1 MHGRLA
7 GWLKSVGVATL
18 SRGPMT
24 IRPSPEMVMGPLD
37 LLWERGL
44 AHEQAS
50 FRHLGG
56 GNLLLKESDVKTTK
70 LIDLSLKVQRWV
82 LCGVDARFI
91 F

>member
-1 MHGRLA
+1 MA
-7 GWLKSVGVATL
+7 VGLRSA
-18 SRGPMT
+18 
-24 IRPSPEMVMGPLD
+24 PEQWDPTLD

-56 GNLLLKESDVKTTK
+56 GSLLLKESDVKTTK
-70 LIDLSLKVQRWV
+70 LIDLSLKVPRRV

>member
-1 MHGRLA
+1 
-7 GWLKSVGVATL
+7 
-18 SRGPMT
+18 MT
-24 IRPSPEMVMGPLD
+24 IRPSRRWSWGVGWH

-50 FRHLGG
+50 LWHLGG
-56 GNLLLKESDVKTTK
+56 GNLLLKQIDVRTTK

-91 F
+91 S